1 MDSKAEGL
9 REELEAARQQVVSS
23 PARLKS
29 DVEHMT
35 RLVEDA
41 QVGAAAAAAEAASL
55 QCRSEVVAKATK
67 DVRKTLLLLGEL
79 ETEVLRLKRVHKEA
93 KARAAA
99 KEDKAAE
106 VADLQSQ
113 VERMERRVKA
123 AEEKLAEQ
131 KHSAYVKQ
139 EATQRANQ
147 ALREEL
153 QNSQN
158 ELDRARGSQKE
169 AANRMGTIKTEV
181 RARKRERGGG
191 GDRACTLARPSA
203 LNLCTAL
210 PRLAL
215 AARPHPGGAQRRDG
229 RDGVGDAQHPEVRL
243 RLPRPP
249 LRRHGQ
255 GRRQPR
261 RGGPRLLMMA
271 FDDAPPAARAC
282 CLSASSPAPCFS
294 PILHALSCDPPSP
307 LVINKCTRAREPHT
321 LPLPLAA
328 APPPE
333 AAAAPTRYAAV
344 SRTL

>member
-191 GDRACTLARPSA
+191 GTGLARS
-203 LNLCTAL
+203 L
-210 PRLAL
+210 
-215 AARPHPGGAQRRDG
+215 D
-229 RDGVGDAQHPEVRL
+229 
-243 RLPRPP
+243 PP
-249 LRRHGQ
+249 LSISVPPCLASPSQHDRIQAAHNAEMAEMVSAMRSIQKSVSDYHG
-255 GRRQPR
+255 RLFADMAKV
-261 RGGPRLLMMA
+261 GGSLGA
-271 FDDAPPAARAC
+271 GDHGF
-282 CLSASSPAPCFS
+282 
-294 PILHALSCDPPSP
+294 
-307 LVINKCTRAREPHT
+307 
-321 LPLPLAA
+321 
-328 APPPE
+328 
-333 AAAAPTRYAAV
+333 
-344 SRTL
+344 

>member
-191 GDRACTLARPSA
+191 GGQGLHARSTLRSQS
-203 LNLCTAL
+203 LY
-210 PRLAL
+210 RLAS
-215 AARPHPGGAQRRDG
+215 
-229 RDGVGDAQHPEVRL
+229 
-243 RLPRPP
+243 PRPRSTTAS
-249 LRRHGQ
+249 RRRTTPRWPRWC
-255 GRRQPR
+255 RRCAASRSPSPTTTAASSPTWPR
-261 RGGPRLLMMA
+261 SAAASARGTTA
-271 FDDAPPAARAC
+271 FDDGLR
-282 CLSASSPAPCFS
+282 
-294 PILHALSCDPPSP
+294 
-307 LVINKCTRAREPHT
+307 
-321 LPLPLAA
+321 
-328 APPPE
+328 
-333 AAAAPTRYAAV
+333 
-344 SRTL
+344 